1 VATTYVYVSIV
12 STGTYEEVSD
22 TYVNLLTCLTYIL
35 HKSLFLFL
43 LYVDTHPCYA
53 EETRGEVSSIEVCK
67 TCSAGVVADGEESAL
82 EDLSTFFAAAAKRR
96 GAAAQFVGGGFMV
109 RIIYY

>member
-1 VATTYVYVSIV
+1 MYVSYLLVLTKKSLICQ
-12 STGTYEEVSD
+12 SSD
-22 TYVNLLTCLTYIL
+22 LFNLL

>member
-1 VATTYVYVSIV
+1 
-12 STGTYEEVSD
+12 
-22 TYVNLLTCLTYIL
+22 
-35 HKSLFLFL
+35 
-43 LYVDTHPCYA
+43 
-53 EETRGEVSSIEVCK
+53 VSSIEVCK